1 MDPFTQAFF
10 SIFMIVSGLLLI
22 AAWLSLLLR
31 TSGRFGTI
39 RFWTVIPL
47 AIYGPLVVLYPW
59 WGYDRSG
66 RINPGYAF
74 LGIWLAI
81 WPLISAYIARR
92 CKRRGSMDT
101 WETCQRSRGPF
112 FIVCVDMALF
122 LFSIVDACRHPIPLR
137 DPVWVLG
144 RDLGKIMRMIV
155 ILLLAS
161 QIAIILPT
169 TPLPRIVEV
178 PTVVIARLFRHS
190 QSRAKNTWPCDL
202 EELLSRVSERR
213 NALLAALFRDDQIVD
228 RIATNL
234 HYSDL
239 VSLSLASKLMRTAL
253 FYPGPDSAS
262 NNLRIESLCEA
273 SCLKGKK
280 TECWGCERVT
290 CEECE
295 TFKTGIQ
302 SSRVND
308 HFINCYA
315 VCTLCYIRSN
325 PGRGA
330 PFRAKWH
337 LEDLEGQHSD
347 RCDFKEP
354 HFETDGVTL
363 CRGCAA
369 LDGGAV
375 AAMREARDTLALRR
389 TLPRNI
395 DLGGI
400 MSVTG
405 EGIK

>member
-155 ILLLAS
+155 M
-161 QIAIILPT
+161 
-169 TPLPRIVEV
+169 
-178 PTVVIARLFRHS
+178 
-190 QSRAKNTWPCDL
+190 
-202 EELLSRVSERR
+202 
-213 NALLAALFRDDQIVD
+213 DDQIVD

-363 CRGCAA
+363 CAGYAGSEKDA
-369 LDGGAV
+369 S
-375 AAMREARDTLALRR
+375 E
-389 TLPRNI
+389 
-395 DLGGI
+395 
-400 MSVTG
+400 
-405 EGIK
+405 EY